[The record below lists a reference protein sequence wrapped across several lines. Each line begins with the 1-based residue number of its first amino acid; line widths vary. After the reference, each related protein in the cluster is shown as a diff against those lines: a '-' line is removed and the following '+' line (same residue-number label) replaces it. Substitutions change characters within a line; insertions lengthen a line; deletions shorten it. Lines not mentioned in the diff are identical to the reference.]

1 MFLNSTNDMQYIRQ
15 NIESTRLKL
24 YELLEDPLKN
34 PIDADVIEL
43 SQTLDEL
50 IVIYLKKSS
59 NNRGDNKVLCR

>member
-1 MFLNSTNDMQYIRQ
+1 MFLNSTNDMQCIRQ